1 MTGAISSRR
10 DGHVPVL
17 LPEVLDHLAPRDG
30 ALYCDGTFGAG
41 GYSAALLDA
50 ARTRVVGIDRDPD
63 VQVHADRLG
72 QRFPGRFTFLR
83 GRYGSMDEALAEA
96 GLEGVDG
103 GVVLDL
109 GVSSMQID
117 IPERGFSFSQDAA
130 LDMRMERSGPTAA
143 DIVNEFSEADLGAII
158 RDLGEERFWRRVARA
173 VAAARRE
180 APIESTGQLAAIV
193 RRVVPTAKDRIDPAT
208 RTFQAL
214 RMFVNDEL
222 GELERGLDAAERVMT
237 DGARLVVVSFH
248 SLEDRVVKVFL
259 RQRSGGGARPS
270 RHQPETAET
279 GPQATFTLITRKPV
293 VPGEAECQ
301 ANPRA
306 RSAKLRAAVRTAAP
320 AWAERAAA

>member
-17 LPEVLDHLAPRDG
+17 LPEVLDHLAPRAG

-41 GYSAALLDA
+41 GYSMAILEAAG
-50 ARTRVVGIDRDPD
+50 TRVVGIDRDPE
-63 VQVHADRLG
+63 VRPHAERLG
-72 QRFPGRFTFLR
+72 ARFPGRFTFL
-83 GRYGSMDEALAEA
+83 GDRYGSMDDALARA
-96 GLEGVDG
+96 DVAGVDG

-117 IPERGFSFSQDAA
+117 TAERGFSFNADAD
-130 LDMRMERSGPTAA
+130 LDMRMERAGPSAA
-143 DIVNEFSEADLGAII
+143 DIVNGYSEADLGTII

-173 VAAARRE
+173 VATARRE
-180 APIESTGQLAAIV
+180 APIETTGQLAAIV
-193 RRVVPTAKDRIDPAT
+193 RRVVPAAKDRIDPAT

-259 RQRSGGGARPS
+259 RQRSGGGPRPS
-270 RHQPETAET
+270 RHQPEADDF
-279 GPQATFTLITRKPV
+279 GPQPTFTLISRKPV
-293 VPGEAECQ
+293 VPSEEECRV
-301 ANPRA
+301 NPRA
-306 RSAKLRAAVRTAAP
+306 RSAKLRAAIRTATP
-320 AWAERAAA
+320 AWTERAAA